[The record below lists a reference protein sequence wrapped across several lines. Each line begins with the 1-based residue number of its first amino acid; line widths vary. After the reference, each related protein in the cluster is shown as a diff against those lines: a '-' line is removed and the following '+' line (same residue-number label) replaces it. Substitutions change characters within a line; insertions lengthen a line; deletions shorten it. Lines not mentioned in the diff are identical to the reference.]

1 MLDKIKQVTSNH
13 KVLIQNFSYL
23 SALQVFNM
31 LVPLITYPYL
41 IRVLGKETYGLV
53 VYAQAIVGYLVILI
67 DFGFNISATKEIS
80 IHRNNKEKLEEVV
93 SSVFIIKGAL
103 FFISVIILIS
113 LTFIIPQAKE
123 YKTLFLLTLWMC
135 LYNVI
140 FPIWYFQ
147 GIEQMKYITYITL
160 VSRLSF
166 LGLIFI
172 FIKSQNDYLFIPIL
186 NGVGALIAGIAALYI
201 IFIKHYISF
210 RIPRKAVLNKYFK
223 DSLIIFTSRISS
235 LKDNTPTFLIGTFL
249 GNSEVAYYD
258 LVYKVIR
265 VLISVFDNITN
276 VFFPRVAKN
285 KDHNL
290 NRRIVKFELVFIVI
304 AYVLLCIFAEQIVL
318 IIGGKQMLPSI
329 PIFYIL
335 GLLLFRPLS
344 SFIGATVLVTNN
356 LSKEFSKN
364 LIYAT
369 IVYFL
374 ITLLLFPLKM
384 VSVYTFAMT
393 IVLALFFE
401 IGHRLY
407 IIRKNQLKH
416 WIL

>member
-201 IFIKHYISF
+201 IFIKHYINF
-210 RIPRKAVLNKYFK
+210 RIPKKAVLNKYFK

-276 VFFPRVAKN
+276 VFFPRVAKS

-304 AYVLLCIFAEQIVL
+304 AYTLLCIFAKQIVL
-318 IIGGKQMLPSI
+318 IIGGEQMLPSI

-335 GLLLFRPLS
+335 GLLLLRPLS

-356 LSKEFSKN
+356 LTKEFSKN

-374 ITLLLFPLKM
+374 ITLLLFPLKI